1 MPFQQIFR
9 ALSQMI
15 DTTVQT
21 AVQAVHIN
29 TQTARAVHIPVA
41 STEQVYDTEMAFR
54 EQLVL
59 VFDR

>member
-1 MPFQQIFR
+1 MPFQQILR
-9 ALSQMI
+9 ALTQMI

-21 AVQAVHIN
+21 AVQAVQIN
-29 TQTARAVHIPVA
+29 TQTAKAVQIPILP
-41 STEQVYDTEMAFR
+41 TEPKYDTEIAFR